1 MEDIFHILSK
11 LHLNFTDD
19 PFVYDVDQLMY
30 IVGLIL
36 RNFAGP
42 QRKSESK
49 TIVVF
54 SGRQV

>member
-30 IVGLIL
+30 RFNLEEFCRPSKKI
-36 RNFAGP
+36 
-42 QRKSESK
+42 RK
-49 TIVVF
+49 
-54 SGRQV
+54 